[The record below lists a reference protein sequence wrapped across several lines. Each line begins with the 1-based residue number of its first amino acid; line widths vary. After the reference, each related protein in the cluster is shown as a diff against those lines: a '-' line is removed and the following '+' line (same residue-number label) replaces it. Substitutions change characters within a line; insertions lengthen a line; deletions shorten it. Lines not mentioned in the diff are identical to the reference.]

1 MDNNLSSMLYAL
13 NTYRQGTKIDK
24 DSLLNGKIVVYSNAN
39 PDANAAL
46 VAATGDLVSA
56 YPNPN
61 AYEILDVYFSGG
73 DGSQGF
79 AYIIIRVN

>member
-1 MDNNLSSMLYAL
+1 MDNTLSSVLQGL
-13 NTYRQGTKIDK
+13 NSYHQRTRIDK
-24 DSLLNGKIVVYSNAN
+24 DSLLNGKIVVFDSSD
-39 PDANAAL
+39 PDANTAL
-46 VAATGDLVSA
+46 SNATINLVST

-61 AYEILDVYFSGG
+61 TYEILDVYFSGG

>member
-1 MDNNLSSMLYAL
+1 MDNTLSSILLGL
-13 NTYRQGTKIDK
+13 NTYHQRTKIDK
-24 DSLLNGKIVVYSNAN
+24 DSLLAGKIVVYSNTD

-46 VAATGDLVSA
+46 VNATASLVSA

-61 AYEILDVYFSGG
+61 TYELLDVYFSGG

-79 AYIIIRVN
+79 AYIIIRVK